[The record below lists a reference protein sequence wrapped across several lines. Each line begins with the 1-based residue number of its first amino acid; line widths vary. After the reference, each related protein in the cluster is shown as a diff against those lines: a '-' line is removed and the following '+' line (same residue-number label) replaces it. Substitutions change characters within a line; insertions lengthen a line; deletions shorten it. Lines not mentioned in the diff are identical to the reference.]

1 MKRLYVLLLTAA
13 VLTAGCIAGCRN
25 TSFVPADQVLQSAR
39 DVSRMV
45 TPEELAGFLSEE
57 EVFLINVFSSSIG
70 IEGTDLS
77 ISFPEIE
84 TNPELLP
91 DDKDTRVVVYCRTGS
106 TSQAAADVL
115 TRLGYTDVY
124 NLQGGMIA
132 WQSAG
137 YPLISD

>member
-25 TSFVPADQVLQSAR
+25 TSFVPADQVLQSAGNNLR
-39 DVSRMV
+39 TV
-45 TPEELAGFLSEE
+45 TPEELAGLLSQE

-84 TNPELLP
+84 ANPDLLP
-91 DDKDTRVVVYCRTGS
+91 GDKDTRVVVYCRTGS
-106 TSQAAADVL
+106 TSQVAVESLA
-115 TRLGYTDVY
+115 RLGYTDVY

>member
-1 MKRLYVLLLTAA
+1 MKRVYVLLLTAA
-13 VLTAGCIAGCRN
+13 VLTAVCIAGCRTTN
-25 TSFVPADQVLQSAR
+25 FVPADQVLQSAGGDLR
-39 DVSRMV
+39 TV
-45 TPEELAGFLSEE
+45 TPEELAGLLSED
-57 EVFLINVFSSSIG
+57 EVFLINVFSSSIE

-84 TNPELLP
+84 ANPDLLP
-91 DDKDTRVVVYCRTGS
+91 GDKDTRVVVYCRTGS
-106 TSQAAADVL
+106 TSQVAVESLA
-115 TRLGYTDVY
+115 RLGYTDVY